1 MDRVMKD
8 DVVGGLESLVEAHRG
23 RLLIESTVDY
33 DTKVTIELPRAS
45 DRVVA

>member
-8 DVVGGLESLVEAHRG
+8 DVVGGLESLDPF
-23 RLLIESTVDY
+23 DY
-33 DTKVTIELPRAS
+33 GTKVTIELRRAS